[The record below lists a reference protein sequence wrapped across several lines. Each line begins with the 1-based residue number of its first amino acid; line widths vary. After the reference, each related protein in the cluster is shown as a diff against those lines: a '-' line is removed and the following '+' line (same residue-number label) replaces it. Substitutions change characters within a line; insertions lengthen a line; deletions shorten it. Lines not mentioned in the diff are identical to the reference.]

1 MLKLIGSKTSPYV
14 RKVRLLLN
22 DFNWDYKFEEVQAL
36 SDEGEVILKSY
47 GPVLRIPILIDG
59 DKTIFDSSLISEYL
73 LEKKN
78 ILLSIEDKLKLKMI
92 DELCDT
98 GVDLVKQ
105 KAWNIDVEYSDKRS
119 RKCLTRLNLIL
130 DELEKEFENLNEMQM
145 DWLFCSL
152 DWLKFRSI
160 LKFNDGHKKLHK
172 FYQDH
177 LPLEKFIKTSPDQ

>member
-98 GVDLVKQ
+98 GVDLVK
-105 KAWNIDVEYSDKRS
+105 RS

-145 DWLFCSL
+145 NWLFCSL